1 MIDHFRSIDRKHR
14 DNSSRAWTILILLAA
29 TLQAAHAEPP
39 TISPSPY
46 WKNQIAYPYD
56 TFCNSR
62 FVDGKVKWIKFTIL
76 LAPYDPNM
84 VYFQNSA
91 KYVFHYSF
99 ATEVLDPFRGMTAPQ
114 FNAATLFEKNQK
126 AILGTV
132 ILPPAVAW
140 PTEPQF
146 REYGIQFVRQDP
158 FTREQIRDLFNLVK
172 SKIAAPP
179 EVQAFYFPT
188 YEQQAAGA
196 AERDWFES
204 QGIPLSSTARWAK
217 GNTCYSPGWALGTL
231 KFFPGDRI
239 ADSYHSGLLEPNDIL
254 LTDGVPA
261 EVPYV
266 AGIISLAPSTP
277 NSHVAI
283 LARAYG
289 VPFVYLA
296 LAKDAEAAQQ
306 LAGHRIIFS
315 VYDDYGTSETQL
327 LDTDTLLDDAA
338 AAQILQLKQP
348 TPLVISA
355 MTPYGAVGASTEEL
369 LPSDI
374 KYVGGKA
381 ANFGVLRRA
390 VPANSPKALALT
402 FDLWNAFL
410 DQPLTTTTPLVLEPG
425 QHLLFW
431 ADNDPEQGL
440 THTSFQL
447 SKSGESVALFDID
460 GQTLLDA
467 VHFGP
472 QTTDVSYGRSVDGGD
487 AWQSFTA
494 STPGRPNATG
504 NEEKGRGL
512 VINEIMADNR
522 RTIQDPCSAGA
533 YPDWIELYNAS
544 DQTITL
550 NGMYLT
556 DDVNDPTKWQIRPA
570 VQAPTLRE
578 EIARRLAGYTSYPPR
593 DMQGL
598 SRELLSVRSLF
609 TNPAVACFSSPLREA
624 VIAVLTDPSEGFD
637 PHITLRFRSSTNVE
651 DSADFVGAGMYDSF
665 SGCLADDLDDD
676 NDGPC
681 GCDPNRQS
689 ERSIFET
696 IARVFA
702 SFYNDNAYLERVR
715 HDVNE
720 AEVGMAML
728 VHPSF
733 PDEIELANGVA
744 TMERKGASSN
754 TEITLVSQQGAVSVT
769 NPADGSTPEEV
780 TVTILPSGSIV
791 PPKLTQPS
799 SLLPLGGT
807 VMVWTKDYTDLTN
820 LLLLASKKFSELTGR
835 TSYMLDLEYK
845 KVAPGSPTLPSG
857 GLVLKQ
863 IRQVP
868 TPDQT
873 PSLTP
878 FLLNLPLALE
888 VFPGEADLLD
898 KTDVFADH
906 RLKSRWT
913 LAAHNL
919 PLDANHLNEG
929 LYGQVQLEYVDGSRI
944 RTATEEMSLLPEA
957 GHSFDGQTV
966 TDTWRLPDTGNPR
979 TYHLRTTGVPTAVSQ
994 AQNPLLTLADLG
1006 SSAFNLP
1013 YKCLTL
1019 DVEYGEGV
1027 MSWVQHVWPQD
1038 PPSGLYKTTRDRV
1051 HLWSCPPASPADVLQ
1066 ERAFAAGGVSIRT
1079 SFYYPPPPA
1088 GFTDWAAHTAPLV
1101 RWGRTTI
1108 EGLTAEPLVLE
1119 GYYSRT
1125 YRPEHHNLIEHFL
1138 FEPRLEPNLS
1148 PAILAQLQDLDV
1160 WLIHLILDNR
1170 PDPDSD
1176 QSQIQTYG
1184 FEE

>member
-1 MIDHFRSIDRKHR
+1 MNHQSRKG
-14 DNSSRAWTILILLAA
+14 NLPTWTTVMLLWAA
-29 TLQAAHAEPP
+29 VLPTLAGGQ
-39 TISPSPY
+39 TITPSPY
-46 WKNQIAYPYD
+46 WENEITFPYD
-56 TFCNSR
+56 R
-62 FVDGKVKWIKFTIL
+62 FSSLGPSKESVKWVKFTIL
-76 LAPYDPNM
+76 QEPYDPNL
-84 VYFQNSA
+84 VYFQDSR
-91 KYVFHYSF
+91 KYVFHYTF
-99 ATEVLDPFRGMTAPQ
+99 ATEVLDPFKGMSTQQ
-114 FNAATLFEKNQK
+114 FNAVTLFKENQQ

-132 ILPPAVAW
+132 ILPPATGW
-140 PTEPQF
+140 PAAPLF
-146 REYGIQFVRQDP
+146 PEYGIQFVRQDP
-158 FTREQIRDLFNLVK
+158 FTREQIRDLFNLVR

-188 YEQQAAGA
+188 YEQQAAA
-196 AERDWFES
+196 AADRDWFEA
-204 QGIPLSSTARWAK
+204 QGIPLSSTARWAQ

-239 ADSYHSGLLEPNDIL
+239 ADSYHSGLLGPNDIL

-296 LAKDAEAAQQ
+296 LAHDAERAQQ
-306 LAGHRIIFS
+306 LVGHRIIFS

-327 LDTDTLLDDAA
+327 RDTDTLLDETAV
-338 AAQILQLKQP
+338 AQILELKRP

-355 MTPYGAVGASTEEL
+355 MTPYGAVGVSTEQL

-381 ANFGVLRRA
+381 SNFGILRRA
-390 VPANSPKALALT
+390 VPDNSPKAIALT

-410 DQPLTTTTPLVLEPG
+410 DQPLAAAGPILLEPG
-425 QHLLFW
+425 QYLLFW
-431 ADNDPEQGL
+431 ADDDPEQGP

-447 SKSGESVALFDID
+447 SKGGESVALFDID
-460 GQTLLDA
+460 GQTLIDA

-487 AWQSFTA
+487 TWQSFPA
-494 STPGRPNATG
+494 PTPGRPTAPG
-504 NEEKGRGL
+504 SGPKGRGL

-522 RTIQDPCSAGA
+522 RTIPDPCSAGG

-544 DQTITL
+544 DETITL

-556 DDVNDPTKWQIRPA
+556 DDVNEPTKWQIRPI

-578 EIARRLAGYTSYPPR
+578 EIARRLSGYTSYPPP
-593 DMQGL
+593 DMQSL
-598 SRELLSVRSLF
+598 SRELLSIRSLF
-609 TNPAVACFSSPLREA
+609 TNPAVAHFSDALRDA

-637 PHITLRFRSSTNVE
+637 PQVTLRFRSSTNVE

-676 NDGPC
+676 SGGPC
-681 GCDPNRQS
+681 GCDPNKQG
-689 ERSIFET
+689 EHGVFET

-702 SFYNDNAYLERVR
+702 SFYNDNAYLERLR

-720 AEVGMAML
+720 AQVGMAML

-744 TMERKGASSN
+744 TVQKKGADTN
-754 TEITLVSQQGAVSVT
+754 TEITLVTQQGAVSVT

-791 PPKLTQPS
+791 PPKLKQPS

-807 VMVWTKDYTDLTN
+807 VMAWTKDYTDLTN
-820 LLLLASKKFSELTGR
+820 LLLLASGEFSEVTGQ

-845 KVAPGSPTLPSG
+845 KVAPGSPTLPAG

-873 PSLTP
+873 PSITP
-878 FLLNLPLALE
+878 FLLNLPLELE
-888 VFPGEADLLD
+888 VFPGEVEVLE
-898 KTDVFADH
+898 KIDVFADH

-913 LAAHNL
+913 LAARNM
-919 PLDANHLNEG
+919 PLDANHLDES
-929 LYGQVQLEYVDGSRI
+929 LYSQVYLEYVDDGRI
-944 RTATEEMSLLPEA
+944 RMTTEEMSLLPQA
-957 GHSFDGQTV
+957 SHSFDGQAV
-966 TDTWRLPDTGNPR
+966 ADAWRLPDAGNPR
-979 TYHLRTTGVPTAVSQ
+979 AYRLRTTGIPTAVSQ

-1006 SSAFNLP
+1006 AGAFNLP

-1019 DVEYGEGV
+1019 DVEYDQPV
-1027 MSWVQHVWPQD
+1027 MSWRQHVWSAD
-1038 PPSGLYKTTRDRV
+1038 PPSGLYMTTKDRV
-1051 HLWSCPPASPADVLQ
+1051 HLWSCPPAGPADVLQ
-1066 ERAFAAGGVSIRT
+1066 ERAFAAGGISIQT
-1079 SFYYPPPPA
+1079 SFYYPPPPV
-1088 GFTDWAAHTAPLV
+1088 GFTDWTAHTAPLV
-1101 RWGRTTI
+1101 RWGPTTI
-1108 EGLTAEPLVLE
+1108 EGLTAEPIVLE

-1148 PAILAQLQDLDV
+1148 PALLEQLRELNV